1 MATKVTQKKTKLLR
15 QSYCQQ
21 LKVTTN
27 FIINLAK
34 QNLADNLKLA
44 LSLKCLACKK
54 IDGSTEGAFCPNIFE
69 KNHSVEEADYEVDSN
84 DSQRDKFL
92 SILGPVLR
100 SIKNIWKKQK
110 TQKKHHSEHTCL
122 GLKFKV
128 SWVVSALNSVTL
140 SLHVSLNVLG
150 KKTRLGFH
158 PNK

>member
-1 MATKVTQKKTKLLR
+1 MHPHQQLHKKNKLLR

-27 FIINLAK
+27 IIIDLAK
-34 QNLADNLKLA
+34 QNHADNLKLV

-69 KNHSVEEADYEVDSN
+69 KNNSVEEADYEVDSN

-100 SIKNIWKKQK
+100 SI
-110 TQKKHHSEHTCL
+110 
-122 GLKFKV
+122 
-128 SWVVSALNSVTL
+128 
-140 SLHVSLNVLG
+140 
-150 KKTRLGFH
+150 
-158 PNK
+158 